1 MRQEA
6 KLIEQD
12 VIQAV
17 QERKMAEIKKRH
29 KAIAQ
34 IEAIKE
40 AQAEDQLVKKE
51 EQVRDMIEN
60 LQIEER
66 NMKYE
71 KFQKQ
76 VKEVNEYKHK
86 NRQDK
91 IHRLYQKQQ
100 DAIDNKVDRTDEIL

>member
-1 MRQEA
+1 MREEA

-12 VIQAV
+12 VMQAV
-17 QERKMAEIKKRH
+17 QERKMAEIKKRQ

-40 AQAEDQLVKKE
+40 AQLEDQLVKKE

-60 LQIEER
+60 LQIEDR
-66 NMKYE
+66 NVKYE

-76 VKEVNEYKHK
+76 MKDVIEKRHK

-91 IHRLYQKQQ
+91 IHRLYQTQQ
-100 DAIDNKVDRTDEIL
+100 DAIDRKVDRTDEIL